1 MKIWV
6 PKQNEVAVEVIAQD
20 NSDSELRAGD
30 LAVTMDGRTRIWS
43 PDEFAERFE
52 AVERH
57 SWPGYL
63 KRKMG
68 QSYSPG
74 TLAVGFEGA
83 NMRELVSAMNAW
95 AAESS
100 NRHLIL
106 GDNGDHYWT
115 GADGRCYALLYVYSE
130 TTPEDATHLAEKSEL
145 EAKVKAEWEEKKK
158 QLGIDE
164 RNHLEKAQDARQAQE
179 AANRIRQRELEAD
192 AAAGKH
198 CKANHGK
205 LGKGKTK

>member
-6 PKQNEVAVEVIAQD
+6 PKQSEVKVEVITQD
-20 NSDSELRAGD
+20 NPDTELKAGD
-30 LAVTMDGRTRIWS
+30 LAVTMDGRTRIYS
-43 PDEFAERFE
+43 PDEFSERFE
-52 AVERH
+52 EVERH

-74 TLAVGFEGA
+74 TLAVGFEGKSLA
-83 NMRELVSAMNAW
+83 MMIQVMNAW
-95 AAESS
+95 AEAPL

-145 EAKVKAEWEEKKK
+145 EAEVKAKWEEKKK

-164 RNHLEKAQDARQAQE
+164 RNHLEKAQDARKAAE
-179 AANRIRQRELEAD
+179 AADRVKRRELEAD
-192 AAAGKH
+192 AVAGKH

-205 LGKGKTK
+205 VRKGKK

>member
-6 PKQNEVAVEVIAQD
+6 PKQREVTVEVAATD
-20 NSDSELRAGD
+20 NPDLDLKAGD
-30 LAVTMDGRTRIWS
+30 LAVTDADGKTRIYS

-52 AVERH
+52 EVERH

-74 TLAVGFEGA
+74 TLAVAFEGDSLS
-83 NMRELVSAMNAW
+83 MLTQVMNAW
-95 AAESS
+95 AEKAE

-130 TTPEDATHLAEKSEL
+130 TTPEDAAHLAEKSEL

-164 RNHLEKAQDARQAQE
+164 RNALEKAQEARKAQE
-179 AANRIRQRELEAD
+179 AINRTKEREMAQLAEV
-192 AAAGKH
+192 GKH

-205 LGKGKTK
+205 LKKGK